1 MIYTPTMY
9 SFSSLV
15 IRIGLGLAAL
25 PASVVVLQSPPAAAC
40 SCDAGRQV
48 RWLKEGDQPLPRNAQ
63 LRVRMGRDGVAVPWS
78 LPGQTLPRP
87 AELRLALVDKQS
99 GGEVA
104 VAERRVD
111 AGWGLMALLSPKA
124 PLRPGAQYQVVVA
137 QDKQRATLG
146 EFRTSAVE
154 DRSAPAFAGVESA
167 HYTPPVVPPPNG
179 GLCDSGREHV
189 ELKLTPLRDD
199 QAGSAL
205 YLVWLSNDGSR
216 IDFTAPPRHAQLL
229 RPSDRTLQVGSS
241 SKCNAE
247 GLSWA
252 ARPGQT
258 ELHVGLV
265 AYDEAGNASPPTERV
280 IPLGAPAK
288 P

>member
-1 MIYTPTMY
+1 MFPRMY
-9 SFSSLV
+9 RFASCA
-15 IRIGLGLAAL
+15 IRIGLGLFAL
-25 PASVVVLQSPPAAAC
+25 PTGVALLESPPAAAC
-40 SCDAGRQV
+40 SCDARRQV
-48 RWLKEGDQPLPRNAQ
+48 RLLKQGDQPLPRNPQ

-78 LPGQTLPRP
+78 EPGQTLPRP
-87 AELRLALVDKQS
+87 TELRLALVDKQS

-124 PLRPGAQYQVVVA
+124 PLRPNAQYEVVVA
-137 QDKQRATLG
+137 QDKQRAKLG

-154 DRSAPAFAGVESA
+154 DPSPPAFPGVESS
-167 HYTPPVVPPPNG
+167 HYTPPEVPPPMN
-179 GLCDSGREHV
+179 GLCSSGREHV
-189 ELKLTPLRDD
+189 ELKLAPPRDD
-199 QAGSAL
+199 QASSVL
-205 YLVWLSNDGSR
+205 YLVWLSDDRSR

-229 RPSDRTLQVGSS
+229 GPGERTLQIGSS

-258 ELHVGLV
+258 ELRVGLV
-265 AYDEAGNASPPTERV
+265 AYDEAGNASQPTERV
-280 IPLGAPAK
+280 IQLGAVGK